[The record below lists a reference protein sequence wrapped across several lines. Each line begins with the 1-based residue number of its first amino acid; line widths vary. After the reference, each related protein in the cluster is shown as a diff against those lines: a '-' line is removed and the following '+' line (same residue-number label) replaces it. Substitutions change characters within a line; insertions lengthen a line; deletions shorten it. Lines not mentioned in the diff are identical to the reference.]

1 MKQLTED
8 DLKSMTA
15 EQIVEAQEQ
24 GRCANLL
31 GQPVI
36 PATGQLTDKHI
47 TAMKQMANGHELI
60 AQAHEQGRFNNL
72 LGRQVDGTF
81 DGITEGAEQ

>member
-8 DLKSMTA
+8 DLKTMTA
-15 EQIVEAQEQ
+15 EQIVQAQDE
-24 GRCANLL
+24 GRCADLL

-60 AQAHEQGRFNNL
+60 AQAHEAGRFDNL
-72 LGRQVDGTF
+72 LGRPVNGTF
-81 DGITEGAEQ
+81 DGITEDQ

>member
-8 DLKSMTA
+8 DLATMTA
-15 EQIVEAQEQ
+15 EQIVQAQAQ

-36 PATGQLTDKHI
+36 PATGQLTDKHM
-47 TAMKQMANGHELI
+47 TALKAMHNGHELI
-60 AQAHEQGRFNNL
+60 AQAYEAGRFNNL
-72 LGRQVDGTF
+72 LGRAIDGTF
-81 DGITEGAEQ
+81 DGITDQEDQ